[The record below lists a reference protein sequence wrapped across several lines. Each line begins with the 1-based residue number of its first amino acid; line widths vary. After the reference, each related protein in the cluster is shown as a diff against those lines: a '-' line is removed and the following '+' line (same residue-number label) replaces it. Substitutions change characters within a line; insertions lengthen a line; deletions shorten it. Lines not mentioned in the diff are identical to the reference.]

1 MINKVFNDRNHKA
14 KNKMP
19 KDLLSKRS
27 FGDSDMNKEFAFED
41 LNSEIMSSKT
51 FQLKKELKSE
61 LESKKITKNS
71 KNTNLAA
78 NSGVL
83 GYSKQG
89 KTNLDSSIINNT
101 LGFFSQGQ
109 FRHPDTSYANTIN
122 PNSKS
127 NNTLPH
133 QYPHSNNMNYF
144 NNSGITKKPNIHQ
157 NILESKYQITHS
169 KNIQQPPAH
178 PQNPSEIYP
187 NPPDFNKILLDE
199 SIPQQPQYFNQQYH
213 RQTTHHHQHH
223 HPQQHPQQHLQQ
235 QQPLPYQDEIFQPQI
250 SHIPKRNIWE
260 SISNPMNQT
269 IQINLVQK
277 SFTEQ
282 ISKLRLNEIGDSSYP
297 IEIKNEIKRLEQNRI
312 EYKRRDFE
320 EVFIST
326 ITCQN
331 KIYFWD
337 FEKNIFNS
345 IKLPSFVLHIN
356 LLKIVNQEIYFWVQ
370 TDNNLGYVVSVLSF
384 MNQSNELQ
392 MEVVKVKGSFKAVDA
407 NCYKYIAK
415 GNYLVYISMSKQ
427 IGSIFF
433 DEVQKT
439 VKMKDFNY
447 LTLKQHGGLK
457 RIKKA
462 VTSLFASKKY
472 YEFKMRVFEDKLYI
486 MKTTWKV
493 DNNGQNYM
501 HDHPLWFQI
510 SSINTDKKV
519 SPHSQSI
526 SSFRILPMGNLD
538 PQGKLKISHLYQ
550 TNRAFLNTSFYQI
563 GGFDFS
569 SKIIDFYIKPIS
581 KNKIISNLLDK
592 NQKQSSLNSIDI
604 LSDLNE
610 DLFKINENPNPEIAG
625 LLSQNIVLLLEN
637 GIEIEVQP
645 FESILKS
652 LTTFNLVNE
661 AQNEDGM
668 INGAND
674 GMSLLGYF
682 AEGEILGVKN
692 EKLYMLF
699 R

>member
-27 FGDSDMNKEFAFED
+27 FGDSDLNKEFALED

-71 KNTNLAA
+71 KHTNLAA
-78 NSGVL
+78 NSGVV

-89 KTNLDSSIINNT
+89 KTNTDSSVINNT
-101 LGFFSQGQ
+101 LGFFSQAP
-109 FRHPDTSYANTIN
+109 FRNPETSFAQTVN

-127 NNTLPH
+127 NNTLAQQFPV
-133 QYPHSNNMNYF
+133 PNNMNYF
-144 NNSGITKKPNIHQ
+144 NNSQITKKPNMHQ
-157 NILESKYQITHS
+157 NILDSRYQLS
-169 KNIQQPPAH
+169 QPRVNQQQQPTDSQQPYEIYPLPPNFNQIPLDESFPQQSQVFNQQYQRQAAH
-178 PQNPSEIYP
+178 PQNPS
-187 NPPDFNKILLDE
+187 
-199 SIPQQPQYFNQQYH
+199 
-213 RQTTHHHQHH
+213 
-223 HPQQHPQQHLQQ
+223 
-235 QQPLPYQDEIFQPQI
+235 PYQDEIFKPQV
-250 SHIPKRNIWE
+250 SQIPRRNIWE
-260 SISNPMNQT
+260 SIGQPLNQT
-269 IQINLVQK
+269 IQINLHQK

-320 EVFIST
+320 EVFVST

-345 IKLPSFVLHIN
+345 IKMPSVVSSVN
-356 LLKIVNQEIYFWVQ
+356 LLKIVNQQTFFWVQ
-370 TDNNLGYVVSVLSF
+370 TDHNLGYVVSVLSF
-384 MNQSNELQ
+384 MSQANSFE
-392 MEVVKVKGSFKAVDA
+392 MEVVREKSSFKAVDA
-407 NCYKYIAK
+407 SCFKYIAK
-415 GNYLVYISMSKQ
+415 GNYLVFVSANKWM
-427 IGSIFF
+427 GSVYFNEVHKKVRIKGF
-433 DEVQKT
+433 DYLT
-439 VKMKDFNY
+439 VK
-447 LTLKQHGGLK
+447 QQGGLK

-472 YEFKMRVFEDKLYI
+472 YEFKVRVFEDKLYV
-486 MKTTWKV
+486 MKTTWQA
-493 DNNGQNYM
+493 DSNGQQYM
-501 HDHPLWFQI
+501 QQHPLWSKI
-510 SSINTDKKV
+510 SSIDTDKKV
-519 SPHSQSI
+519 SPRSQNI
-526 SSFRILPMGNLD
+526 SSFRILPMGDLE
-538 PQGKLKISHLYQ
+538 PQGKLKISQLYQ

-569 SKIIDFYIKPIS
+569 SKIIDFHIKPIS
-581 KNKIISNLLDK
+581 KNKIISNLLEQ
-592 NQKQSSLNSIDI
+592 NHKQSSLNSIDI

-645 FESILKS
+645 FDSMLKS
-652 LTTFNLVNE
+652 LTTFNLVDE
-661 AQNEDGM
+661 TQNEDGM
-668 INGAND
+668 ISGAGN

-682 AEGEILGVKN
+682 AEGEILGLKN
-692 EKLYMLF
+692 DKLYMLF